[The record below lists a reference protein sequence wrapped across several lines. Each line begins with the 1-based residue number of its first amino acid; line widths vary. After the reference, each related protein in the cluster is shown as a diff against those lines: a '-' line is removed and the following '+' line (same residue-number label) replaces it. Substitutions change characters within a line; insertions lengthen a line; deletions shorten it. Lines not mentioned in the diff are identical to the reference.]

1 MGALTYSIKEI
12 IMTTITIKSV
22 SFNAATS
29 TLTAVGSDNVRY
41 AHVQKMNPCKGNL
54 VLLKVKAAGVINTQ
68 YWNVVKSQIMVL
80 AHKLAR
86 FLFVYDAAP
95 DYQAALRH
103 ALSCVMSDVAN
114 ITDAIETNGI
124 QWASE
129 YVLDGMRGTEEYPAQ
144 PDIAMY
150 ERVYEGADAQASIRA
165 HSDSYTPTLQDVQ
178 QFPVLTD
185 AEWDMIENKGNPEF
199 CNYTLD
205 EVMSEPVVDSIA
217 PAVVKEE
224 EVECPTINLVPA
236 NPVDTPVKV
245 KAPLVSHINHAAMPR
260 ALEIIAEVQAK
271 LAAQSK

>member
-1 MGALTYSIKEI
+1 MGALIYSIKEI

-22 SFNAATS
+22 SFNATTS
-29 TLTAVGSDNVRY
+29 TLTAVGSNNVRY
-41 AHVQKMNPCKGNL
+41 AHVQNFNPCKGNL

-68 YWNVVKSQIMVL
+68 YWNVVKSETMVL
-80 AHKLAR
+80 AHKVAR
-86 FLFVYDAAP
+86 AIVAEEGCAY
-95 DYQAALRH
+95 RE
-103 ALSCVMSDVAN
+103 ALSCALSWVMS
-114 ITDAIETNGI
+114 NG
-124 QWASE
+124 
-129 YVLDGMRGTEEYPAQ
+129 
-144 PDIAMY
+144 AMY
-150 ERVYEGADAQASIRA
+150 QDIIDTQGIDAACEDVMQCVYPEYETQVESEIALLEKLCVAD
-165 HSDSYTPTLQDVQ
+165 TPTLQDVQ